1 MTHKQFYRV
10 RSSLTAPD
18 SLVYFQKYALKQD
31 IQNSS
36 VVYMVLRMASP
47 TKSANGVYCYIVRVP
62 VDQIR
67 VLGRNR
73 IKESLRTKDP
83 LEAKKCDL
91 PNRNLE
97 RWSDLP

>member
-1 MTHKQFYRV
+1 MF
-10 RSSLTAPD
+10 LPLGAPD
-18 SLVYFQKYALKQD
+18 SRVNFQIDLLKQG
-31 IQNSS
+31 IKNPS

-91 PNRNLE
+91 PNRTLE
-97 RWSDLP
+97 RWPDLP